1 MYKKSVYK
9 GLSKEKVRKKVEEE
23 GFDPI
28 TINDPPG
35 RVYSPHTH
43 PETKLLAI
51 LDGSM
56 DVKTGGEKFTL
67 KKGDQLIIPGR
78 KKHSAIV
85 GKDGCTFFWSEKLV

>member
-1 MYKKSVYK
+1 MYKEEVYK
-9 GLSKEKVRKKVEEE
+9 DLDKDEIRKKVEEE

-51 LDGSM
+51 LKGGM
-56 DVKTGGEKFTL
+56 EVKTGGEEFTL
-67 KKGDQLIIPGR
+67 KKGDQLIIPGEQ
-78 KKHSAIV
+78 KHEAVV
-85 GKDGCTFFWSEKLV
+85 GEKGCTFFWSEKLV